1 MRAVGIANIVLG
13 AVVCFE
19 CLTAAAGK
27 PPLEFGI
34 AVGNALTG
42 ALGVLLGLRLWT
54 LVNARQATA
63 AGQNQPVERHPR
75 SRLSP
80 FRDAS

>member
-42 ALGVLLGLRLWT
+42 ALGVVLGLRLWT
-54 LVNARQATA
+54 LVNARQAIVG
-63 AGQNQPVERHPR
+63 GQNLPAKRQP
-75 SRLSP
+75 
-80 FRDAS
+80 